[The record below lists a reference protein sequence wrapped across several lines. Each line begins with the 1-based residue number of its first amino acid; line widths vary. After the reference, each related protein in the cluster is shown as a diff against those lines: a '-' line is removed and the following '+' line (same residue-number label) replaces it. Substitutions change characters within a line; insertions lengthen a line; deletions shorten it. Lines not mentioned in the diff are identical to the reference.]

1 MVDIKN
7 MSENPF
13 NPSEGLHESLNNFGD
28 NFRKMVSDLPDINP
42 LGSMDKSTLDSL
54 RGMLRSEEIRAE
66 MAEEMS
72 EKWKR
77 EIQEN
82 QERKQ
87 REKEAHQ
94 SILGAL
100 AWQKWSAIWAAT
112 CALIASLTLIVSMF
126 RW

>member
-1 MVDIKN
+1 M
-7 MSENPF
+7 NPF
-13 NPSEGLHESLNNFGD
+13 LSFDDSTRESID
-28 NFRKMVSDLPDINP
+28 
-42 LGSMDKSTLDSL
+42 
-54 RGMLRSEEIRAE
+54 GMLRSEEIRE
-66 MAEEMS
+66 KMAEDMR
-72 EKWKR
+72 EKLKR

-94 SILGAL
+94 AILGAL

-126 RW
+126 R